1 MFHDDENHKGDAK
14 RCASLTVKILRT
26 LTSWPKVIGNCQSS
40 SAPSPDIIEERNQRG
55 PDQQLVHMAVQVLRL
70 FNLRQLVRPP
80 AHGHGATGLTEI
92 IRNFSSPNNL
102 AQYHQMA
109 NVIPPQKRLRL
120 WWVFGESFLS
130 FKNKI
135 SPQEIVAIVQD
146 SFWSSRLVGSRFFP
160 TRVFCSSGRTQWLG
174 RSPPAFST
182 PTTCFQVKILF

>member
-70 FNLRQLVRPP
+70 FNLRQLGKPP

-92 IRNFSSPNNL
+92 IR
-102 AQYHQMA
+102 
-109 NVIPPQKRLRL
+109 I
-120 WWVFGESFLS
+120 FL
-130 FKNKI
+130 
-135 SPQEIVAIVQD
+135 V
-146 SFWSSRLVGSRFFP
+146 
-160 TRVFCSSGRTQWLG
+160 
-174 RSPPAFST
+174 
-182 PTTCFQVKILF
+182 